1 MTPKDLLAVLMTP
14 VGLCDPG
21 TLRLVWHN
29 DALTRMLEE
38 HGLERSVSVR
48 ALAPDLPGTLDLTTT
63 TRAEA
68 ALPAHGGARATA
80 MQCQLGPELDL
91 QGDTLLLF
99 QMSQSGGA
107 DASRATL
114 SIFSRHM
121 NAQTTAWEKER
132 AALLE
137 QIQALQA
144 KQTP

>member
-1 MTPKDLLAVLMTP
+1 MHPSKDLSEVR
-14 VGLCDPG
+14 DPG
-21 TLRLVWHN
+21 AAESSIFTSP
-29 DALTRMLEE
+29 D
-38 HGLERSVSVR
+38 SR
-48 ALAPDLPGTLDLTTT
+48 AAAGFGAPLPRG
-63 TRAEA
+63 EA
-68 ALPAHGGARATA
+68 
-80 MQCQLGPELDL
+80 
-91 QGDTLLLF
+91 
-99 QMSQSGGA
+99 SGGA